1 MVKKTNK
8 KSTVSVEG
16 SMFLYDKPEYLSHR
30 MHGNLGWRTPSDQY
44 AFAKTVSS
52 IPLVASEIPT
62 AQKFYP
68 IVFPDVER
76 GGPIA
81 VFSSNEGS
89 NPFIDKDGK
98 WEKDIYIP
106 AYLRRYPIATVQG
119 EADRVAIV
127 VDRASNGIVE
137 DPEFKFFE
145 NDKLTDWAQRLV
157 DFSVKYERDQVE
169 TNLFMDKIREFELL
183 TTKHVGQKIEG
194 KDQAFANFISI
205 DESRLRSLS
214 DEQILELNSRGYLA
228 IIFGQLFSQE
238 NWGRIISKNTPVR

>member
-1 MVKKTNK
+1 MAKKTNK
-8 KSTVSVEG
+8 NNAVSVEG
-16 SMFLYDKPEYLSHR
+16 SMLLYDKPEYLSHR
-30 MHGNLGWRTPSDQY
+30 IHGNLGWRTPPDQY
-44 AFAKTVSS
+44 AFAKTISS
-52 IPLVASEIPT
+52 IPLAALEIPT

-68 IVFPDVER
+68 IVFPDIER

-81 VFSSNEGS
+81 VFSSNGGH
-89 NPFIDKDGK
+89 NPFVTKDGK
-98 WEKDIYIP
+98 WEEDVYIP

-119 EADRVAIV
+119 EDDRVAIV
-127 VDRASNGIVE
+127 FDRASNGIVE

-169 TNLFMDKIREFELL
+169 TNLFMDKLRELKLL
-183 TTKHVGQKIEG
+183 TTKHVGQKIDGE
-194 KDQAFANFISI
+194 DRTFANFISI
-205 DESRLRSLS
+205 DESQLTSLT

-238 NWGRIISKNTPVR
+238 NWGRIISKNASVR

>member
-1 MVKKTNK
+1 MAKKTNK

-30 MHGNLGWRTPSDQY
+30 IHGNLGWRTPSDQY
-44 AFAKTVSS
+44 AFAKAVSS

-137 DPEFKFFE
+137 D
-145 NDKLTDWAQRLV
+145 L
-157 DFSVKYERDQVE
+157 
-169 TNLFMDKIREFELL
+169 
-183 TTKHVGQKIEG
+183 
-194 KDQAFANFISI
+194 
-205 DESRLRSLS
+205 SL
-214 DEQILELNSRGYLA
+214 IH
-228 IIFGQLFSQE
+228 I
-238 NWGRIISKNTPVR
+238 